1 MLTHNTQIKWML
13 IHLIFLFR
21 NSEVMCNFSQSIF
34 NKPLMLR
41 TVNEKRF
48 FIYCNF
54 LSLGGHL
61 LDIDI
66 MATKPSVFWGA
77 FLKALTRFFFTH
89 TAQRLEGFWNRT
101 VLLNF
106 ILRII
111 QISYLCNKYSKQRF
125 FEDQFNNM

>member
-1 MLTHNTQIKWML
+1 ML

-77 FLKALTRFFFTH
+77 FLKALTRFFLPIRHRDLKDFEIG
-89 TAQRLEGFWNRT
+89 Q
-101 VLLNF
+101 
-106 ILRII
+106 
-111 QISYLCNKYSKQRF
+111 SY
-125 FEDQFNNM
+125 

>member
-13 IHLIFLFR
+13 IHLILLFR
-21 NSEVMCNFSQSIF
+21 NSELMCNFSQSIF

-41 TVNEKRF
+41 TMNKKRF

-54 LSLGGHL
+54 LSLGGHF

-66 MATKPSVFWGA
+66 MATKPSVFGELFWKPS
-77 FLKALTRFFFTH
+77 LEFFTH

-106 ILRII
+106 ILRIV
-111 QISYLCNKYSKQRF
+111 QISYLCDKYSKQRF
-125 FEDQFNNM
+125 FEDQLNNM

>member
-1 MLTHNTQIKWML
+1 MLTHNSQIKWMVVNL
-13 IHLIFLFR
+13 ILLFR

-41 TVNEKRF
+41 TVNKKRF

-54 LSLGGHL
+54 LSLGGHF

-66 MATKPSVFWGA
+66 MATKPSVFLGA
-77 FLKALTRFFFTH
+77 FLKALTRIFFTH

-106 ILRII
+106 ILRIV

-125 FEDQFNNM
+125 FEDQSK